1 MNKLLTVELET
12 KRVAL
17 AALCGKYGVAR
28 LDLFG
33 SAATEDW
40 HPTESD
46 LDFIVAFRPDPN
58 RSLADRYL
66 GLAQELE
73 DLFGRPVDLLTEGA
87 IRNPYF
93 RRNIDATRALVYAD

>member
-1 MNKLLTVELET
+1 MNALVAAELSA
-12 KRVAL
+12 KRGAL
-17 AALCGKYGVAR
+17 AALCAKYGVAR

-33 SAATEDW
+33 SSTTEDW
-40 HPTESD
+40 HPNESD
-46 LDFIVAFRPDPN
+46 LDFIVAFRPDPD

-73 DLFGRPVDLLTEGA
+73 DLFGRHVDLVTEPA

-93 RRNIDATRALVYAD
+93 RRAVEATRAPVYAA